1 MNNFFDKFFK
11 HLKDFYD
18 HNLKYVLGYILII
31 SFILI
36 GIKIVKTSLFIYKV
50 PDYQIGEKYSLA
62 ILEVAIALMYFA
74 LQHSEDK

>member
-18 HNLKYVLGYILII
+18 RNLKYVLGYILII

-74 LQHSEDK
+74 LQHSENK